1 MSASDI
7 RGDSEQ
13 LESLCNAII
22 ALGEPAIRRA
32 VGRLSRSL
40 RGRPRQDDHRRLLIT
55 VARAG
60 ESGIGRSGLLRTFRH
75 LDRNGLTS
83 LLRIVLQGGMV
94 EAFESPSRR
103 GGLSRRRYRLRQAGE
118 ETP

>member
-1 MSASDI
+1 MSTSDI
-7 RGDSEQ
+7 RGDGEQ
-13 LESLCNAII
+13 LEALCGAII
-22 ALGEPAIRRA
+22 ALGDPTIRRA
-32 VGRLSRSL
+32 VGRLSRAL
-40 RGRPRQDDHRRLLIT
+40 RGRPRQDDHRRLILT

-60 ESGIGRSGLLRTFRH
+60 NGGIGRSGLLRAFRH